1 MKRLFTILGA
11 MVFMAGSAACAQEVS
26 SNVPPQTAVTE
37 VVASSSTDTVTTD
50 DDVDLIPSISLDSRF
65 GYEHTFSGK
74 AAGFGGDGFYLNIDG
89 SISKNFSYSLSQRL
103 FSSSGE
109 DDSVFDYTD
118 WLTLTYDVGQF
129 SFTAGKDVV
138 KVGSFEYDAY
148 DIDSYFDMNSM
159 FYNSFS
165 CYQWGIS
172 ATWNGKDDDRSISF
186 QVTNSPFSYSPKWDN
201 MYAYNLAFT
210 RSWEHYEALWSIN
223 FFEYERGEFVKCV
236 ALGNMF
242 YFGDFSLNI
251 DWITRADDWK
261 DALDTDMTLNIAPS
275 YNFGESVRLFGKF
288 GWERTTDDLRYDFW
302 GEYLSKEDKLLANE
316 ENEAVMPAFI
326 TSDKDYLFYGAGLEY
341 FPLKENKS
349 IRLHAIWA
357 SNNYT
362 KRHVLNVGL
371 TWKFDLVNAF
381 RYIARKATR

>member
-1 MKRLFTILGA
+1 MKRLFTFLGA

-26 SNVPPQTAVTE
+26 SNVPPQTAVSD
-37 VVASSSTDTVTTD
+37 VATTSATGTVTTE

-148 DIDSYFDMNSM
+148 DIDSYFDMNSL

-165 CYQWGIS
+165 CYQWGVS
-172 ATWNGKDDDRSISF
+172 ATWTGKEDDRSVSF
-186 QVTNSPFSYSPKWDN
+186 QVTNSPFAYSPKQDN
-201 MYAYNLAFT
+201 MYAYNIAYT
-210 RSWEHYEALWSIN
+210 SSYDHYELYGSFN
-223 FFEYERGEFVKCV
+223 FFEYEKGEFVKCV

-242 YFGDFSLNI
+242 YFGDLSINLDLI
-251 DWITRADDWK
+251 ARADDWK
-261 DALDTDMTLNIAPS
+261 DDIDDDLTVTLAPS

-288 GWERTTDDLRYDFW
+288 GWESCANDLKYDFW
-302 GEYLSKEDKLLANE
+302 GEYLSEEDKALANE
-316 ENEAVMPAFI
+316 ENEAVMPAFLL
-326 TSDKDYLFYGAGLEY
+326 SDKDYIFYGAGLEY

-349 IRLHAIWA
+349 VRLHAIWA

-362 KRHVLNVGL
+362 KRHVLNIGL

-381 RYIARKATR
+381 RHIARKAR

>member
-1 MKRLFTILGA
+1 
-11 MVFMAGSAACAQEVS
+11 
-26 SNVPPQTAVTE
+26 
-37 VVASSSTDTVTTD
+37 
-50 DDVDLIPSISLDSRF
+50 
-65 GYEHTFSGK
+65 
-74 AAGFGGDGFYLNIDG
+74 
-89 SISKNFSYSLSQRL
+89 
-103 FSSSGE
+103 
-109 DDSVFDYTD
+109 D
-118 WLTLTYDVGQF
+118 WLTLSYEVGSF

-138 KVGSFEYDAY
+138 MVGSYEYDAY

-159 FYNSFS
+159 FYNIFG
-165 CYQWGIS
+165 CYQWGLS
-172 ATWNGKDDDRSISF
+172 ATWNGKEDDRSIAF
-186 QVTNSPFSYSPKWDN
+186 QITNSPFSYSPKWDN

-210 RSWEHYEALWSIN
+210 RSWDHYEALWSIN

-242 YFGDFSLNI
+242 YFGDFSLNV

-261 DALDTDMTLNIAPS
+261 DALDTDMTLTATPS
-275 YNFGESVRLFGKF
+275 YNFGESVRIFGKF
-288 GWERTTDDLRYDFW
+288 GWERTSDDLNYDFL

-326 TSDKDYLFYGAGLEY
+326 TSDKDYIFYGAGLEY

-381 RYIARKATR
+381 RYIARKAR